1 MRRQLPHDEGKPD
14 EGELS
19 EGKVEGKKSLWI
31 RKIYYIYYKIRPQAF
46 SCSERQTSLPIDN

>member
-46 SCSERQTSLPIDN
+46 SCSEKANILAD

>member
-19 EGKVEGKKSLWI
+19 EGKVEGKKSVWI
-31 RKIYYIYYKIRPQAF
+31 RKIYIIKSDRRPFPAAKKANI
-46 SCSERQTSLPIDN
+46 LAD